1 MVYLP
6 TKLVIF
12 NHWISQLV
20 MEIKNYSEELNHKE
34 KISVK
39 KHCQV
44 EVQEKY
50 FKTSFSKY
58 QKIW

>member
-50 FKTSFSKY
+50 F
-58 QKIW
+58 